1 MILEPKA
8 EPHKTFSGIHWLTE
22 NLASLSGYKYKDF
35 WADVSNPASQAGSR
49 LDMYAGSRLAKAG
62 SRLGCVITHRCGIP
76 HPEII
81 VIKKNTAN
89 FTHLTVKKA
98 LVRFVLR
105 ELHKSD
111 NFSKINK
118 VLVLNEQL
126 EP

>member
-1 MILEPKA
+1 MESEISVVQAAPNS
-8 EPHKTFSGIHWLTE
+8 PPTR
-22 NLASLSGYKYKDF
+22 KYVPIYN
-35 WADVSNPASQAGSR
+35 A
-49 LDMYAGSRLAKAG
+49 
-62 SRLGCVITHRCGIP
+62 
-76 HPEII
+76 
-81 VIKKNTAN
+81 
-89 FTHLTVKKA
+89 LTVKKA